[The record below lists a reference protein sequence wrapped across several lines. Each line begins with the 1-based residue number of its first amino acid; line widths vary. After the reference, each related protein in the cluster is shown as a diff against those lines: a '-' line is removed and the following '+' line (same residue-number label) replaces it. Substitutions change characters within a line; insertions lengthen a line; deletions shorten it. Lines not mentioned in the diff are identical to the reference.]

1 MLDSLLV
8 RRERLVF
15 VAADGASD
23 RRTAVALATLEADLA
38 GHGYVL
44 GQRLRAA
51 LQEAPGDRVAELAG
65 LVVPELARKRGAHVP
80 HVPLFRRFPH
90 TVPEDTVK
98 LYVERV
104 LTHWLASPEQP
115 CLFCGRVDNVW
126 ILDPCGH
133 LVCGT
138 CWDQTDYSACP
149 ICHRRIDPDS
159 PFLRPSPPRAPDPFA
174 RVLTRLDLGLDA
186 DAAAERVTSRLLA
199 RATVLSRADR
209 DDLVTL
215 LEAGFPRRLPE
226 RIAVKETMAVVIGLG
241 LRSGAVAFDDAR
253 EHLRTATDVLR
264 ALFVWMGAP
273 EDLTAPPKPMPSLP
287 RPLRRFVLE
296 TLESFSAENL
306 VQDVRRHAGLWKR
319 VGEKLHPFEFMTRYP
334 NTASAFAVIRRTRVD
349 EKLAMSAAGPVTVTW
364 ERVRARTWGTIIE
377 EALVTGEL
385 EVALRLAAQRP
396 GELARR
402 FDHLL
407 RRALAER
414 PEGEW
419 AAAGTPGAG
428 EATRNLRPLAP
439 AVVAALRDAAP
450 RIPAP
455 ILLTLA
461 ASVRARTA
469 PLERRVFF
477 PRGVVTRAFA
487 TPDERD
493 PLPHAV
499 VDEVVAV
506 LHAELLARA
515 QRLPAV
521 GSALLDEQ
529 LHDLLVPFHERH
541 AARSLVAVP
550 RGSTLPVPDSDQL
563 RLFLHWTEPSAQRVD
578 LDLSISLYDADW
590 QFKGLV
596 RLHAARGGR
605 RRGPALRRPDLRTGA
620 AGRVG
625 VRRPRPRQAARGRRP
640 PRRRDR
646 LLLQRCPVRRDDRR
660 VRRLHD
666 APRRARRGLRSAH
679 GRAAVR
685 PPGQRPDRRADAD
698 RPRRAADAVD
708 GLNLPP
714 EHQLHSV
721 GGYRG
726 ALARL
731 GNDLHAY
738 FGANSRPT
746 LWEVAALHA
755 AARAKRVT
763 IRRRGGTLVM
773 LTREPDEP
781 VEAFFGRVLAGR
793 GASAST
799 LPDDGPAFAALVRA
813 DFAVPPGS
821 TLYALYADDAEGV
834 EQVAAADLAAQLAI
848 TSP

>member
-1 MLDSLLV
+1 
-8 RRERLVF
+8 
-15 VAADGASD
+15 
-23 RRTAVALATLEADLA
+23 
-38 GHGYVL
+38 
-44 GQRLRAA
+44 
-51 LQEAPGDRVAELAG
+51 
-65 LVVPELARKRGAHVP
+65 VPELARGRGAHVP
-80 HVPLFRRFPH
+80 HVPLFRRFPR
-90 TVPEDTVK
+90 TVPDDTLK

-104 LTHWLASPEQP
+104 LTHWLATPEQP

-133 LVCGT
+133 LVCGS

-159 PFLRPSPPRAPDPFA
+159 PFLRPSPPREADPFA
-174 RVLTRLDLGLDA
+174 RVLTRLDLGLDVE
-186 DAAAERVTSRLLA
+186 AAAERVAQRLLA

-209 DDLVTL
+209 DDLVAL
-215 LEAGFPRRLPE
+215 LAAGFPRRLPE

-241 LRSGAVAFDDAR
+241 LRSGAVAFADAR

-287 RPLRRFVLE
+287 RPLRRFILE
-296 TLESFSAENL
+296 TLESFPAENL
-306 VQDVRRHAGLWKR
+306 VQDLRRHSGLWKR

-334 NTASAFAVIRRTRVD
+334 NTASAFAVIRRTRAD
-349 EKLAMSAAGPVTVTW
+349 EKLAMAAAGPVTVTW
-364 ERVRARTWGTIIE
+364 ERVRARTWGTLIE

-385 EVALRLAAQRP
+385 EIALRLAAQRP

-414 PEGEW
+414 PGAE
-419 AAAGTPGAG
+419 PGAG
-428 EATRNLRPLAP
+428 ERAASAPGAAGSAASAPGAGDATRNLRPLAP
-439 AVVAALRDAAP
+439 AVIAALRDAAP

-461 ASVRARTA
+461 ASVRTRTA

-487 TPDERD
+487 TADARA
-493 PLPHAV
+493 PLPQAV

-506 LHAELLARA
+506 VHAELLARA

-529 LHDLLVPFHERH
+529 LRDLLVPFHERH

-550 RGSTLPVPDSDQL
+550 RGSTLPVPDGDQL
-563 RLFLHWTEPSAQRVD
+563 RLFVHWTEPPAQRVD

-590 QFKGLV
+590 QFKGWCDYTQLSAADG
-596 RLHAARGGR
+596 AARHSGDLTSAPAPLGASEFVDLDLVKLRAIGARHVVVVVFSYNDVPFDAMTDAFAGYMTRRDERGEIFDPRTVEQRFDLQGSARIAVPMLIDLDR
-605 RRGPALRRPDLRTGA
+605 RRMLWTDLT
-620 AGRVG
+620 
-625 VRRPRPRQAARGRRP
+625 
-640 PRRRDR
+640 
-646 LLLQRCPVRRDDRR
+646 
-660 VRRLHD
+660 
-666 APRRARRGLRSAH
+666 
-679 GRAAVR
+679 
-685 PPGQRPDRRADAD
+685 
-698 RPRRAADAVD
+698 
-708 GLNLPP
+708 LPP
-714 EHQLHSV
+714 EHRLHDV

-731 GNDLHAY
+731 GSDLHAG
-738 FGANSRPT
+738 FGANTRPT

-755 AARAKRVT
+755 AARSTRVT
-763 IRRRGGTLVM
+763 IRRRGGTLVA
-773 LTREPDEP
+773 LTRDAGEP
-781 VEAFFGRVLAGR
+781 VEAFSARVLAGN
-793 GASAST
+793 GAVASA
-799 LPDDGPAFAALVRA
+799 PADDGPAFAALVRA
-813 DFAVPPGS
+813 DVPLPAGS
-821 TLYALYADDAEGV
+821 TLYALYAGETEGV
-834 EQVAAADLAAQLAI
+834 EQLAAADLAAQLAP